1 MPISKPSTWENGF
14 KNSPQ
19 AETTQLREMGLFLNT
34 KGEFEAV
41 DTSWTNVLNKTPALF
56 YFGEVTTGKGIY
68 LTQKGIG
75 IGIDPTAPGV
85 DFEGTLGAI
94 VDNSLNIYETNNTS
108 TGITALTL
116 GTWNNAF
123 TGGVVGAGVRV
134 ELGWNWGSS
143 HAFLFAES
151 YSGAG
156 PTVTPQPLIIDASAL
171 KLNTGSPS
179 TNYIQMLDSTGGN
192 VGIGTSTF
200 GASADLN
207 LAIAN
212 GSEPVAD
219 ISGIQIY
226 AISGAA
232 KVRGGSGTIT
242 TFGAADPHCQRCGRD
257 FAMEWENE
265 EYGKLAI
272 CAWCLSE
279 KFEDIV
285 IEKYEGGN

>member
-1 MPISKPSTWENGF
+1 MPITKPSTWENGF

-19 AETTQLREMGLFLNT
+19 AETTQLREMGVYLNT

-85 DFEGTLGAI
+85 DFVGTLGAV
-94 VDNSLNIYETNNTS
+94 VDNSLTIYETSNTTS
-108 TGITALTL
+108 GVTALTV
-116 GTWNNAF
+116 GTYNNSYVGGPAFAGIRAEWNFAW
-123 TGGVVGAGVRV
+123 AGDGQANLFCFDYDAV
-134 ELGWNWGSS
+134 E
-143 HAFLFAES
+143 
-151 YSGAG
+151 YKD
-156 PTVTPQPLIIDASAL
+156 VLIDGQVL
-171 KLNTGSPS
+171 KLNTDTGSGTS
-179 TNYIQMLDSTGGN
+179 IQMFDSTGGN
-192 VGIGTSTF
+192 VAIG
-200 GASADLN
+200 GASFGSSANFN
-207 LAIAN
+207 LAIYN
-212 GSEPVAD
+212 GTAPGSSPFAG
-219 ISGIQIY
+219 ISIY
-226 AISGAA
+226 AESGAA
-232 KVRGGSGTIT
+232 KVRGSGGTIT
-242 TFGAADPHCQRCGRD
+242 TFGAADPHCQRCGKD

-265 EYGKLAI
+265 KYGKLAI